1 MINQS
6 FESLGI
12 PESATSIADLVS
24 RSDAEVLCEGIIAEG
39 DEALSWVKDRA
50 KRYKIEDGL
59 LRWTPMFGHL
69 QG

>member
-39 DEALSWVKDRA
+39 D
-50 KRYKIEDGL
+50 
-59 LRWTPMFGHL
+59 
-69 QG
+69 